1 MNILENIHNSQSF
14 FIGENNE
21 NIIDEMLKNKNDS
34 EIVK

>member
-1 MNILENIHNSQSF
+1 MLENIQNSQSF
-14 FIGENNE
+14 FIGESNE